1 MSMRSTALFIFF
13 SLAIPTLAQPLIN
26 PTGSELKEVAISP
39 ASDLDTI
46 LDALNVRGQNLSD
59 FSSDVVLHTI
69 DMRTGQDTAQIGTVV
84 FQNRKG
90 GDSRIKVS
98 FETKRTDEGNGHPI
112 TQKQKLDYV
121 LDKGWLTDRD
131 YQKKLEVKRQ
141 VLKPDQKMN
150 LLKLG
155 EGPFPLPIG
164 QDKED
169 VKKQFKVTKVE
180 TTADDPKDTVHITLV
195 PKKDSQLERRFKQI
209 DVFIDTKTN
218 MPARIDTIEKAG
230 TTRSTELT
238 HVKLNT
244 GVKDDAFILPNIDN
258 QGWNRREEPFQ

>member
-1 MSMRSTALFIFF
+1 MRLIALIVLLFC
-13 SLAIPTLAQPLIN
+13 SSPAWCQALVN
-26 PTGSELKEVAISP
+26 PTGDDHRDIVLTP

-46 LDALNVRGQNLSD
+46 LDALNARGQNLKD
-59 FSSDVVLHTI
+59 FSCDVALHTV
-69 DMRTGQDTAQIGTVV
+69 DNRTGQDTSQIGNVT
-84 FQNRKG
+84 FQNRKD
-90 GDSRIKVS
+90 GDSRIRVS
-98 FETKRTDEGNGHPI
+98 FETRITDVGNGHPM

-164 QDKED
+164 QDKAD
-169 VKKQFKVTKVE
+169 VKKQFSVTKAE
-180 TTADDPKDTVHITLV
+180 SAKDDPKDTVHVTLI
-195 PKKDSQLERRFKQI
+195 PKAGSQLEKRFKQI
-209 DVFIDTKTN
+209 DVFVDLKNN
-218 MPARIDTIEKAG
+218 MPARIDTVEKAG

-238 HVKLNT
+238 NVKLNA
-244 GVKDDAFILPNIDN
+244 GIADDAFILPDIDKA
-258 QGWNRREEPFQ
+258 GWNRREEPFQ

>member
-1 MSMRSTALFIFF
+1 MRLTALFILF
-13 SLAIPTLAQPLIN
+13 SLAGATFAQPN
-26 PTGSELKEVAISP
+26 PAGGEAREIAITP

-46 LDALNVRGQNLSD
+46 LDALNGRGQHLDD
-59 FSSDVVLHTI
+59 FTCDVVLHTI

-98 FETKRTDEGNGHPI
+98 FETKRTVVGNGNPI
-112 TQKQKLDYV
+112 TQKQKFDYL

-141 VLKPDQKMN
+141 VLRPDQKMN

-169 VKKQFKVTKVE
+169 VKKQFKVTKAE
-180 TTADDPKDTVHITLV
+180 PAPDDPKDTVHITLI
-195 PKKDSQLERRFKQI
+195 PKKDSQLERKFKQI
-209 DVFIDTKTN
+209 DVFIDIKTN
-218 MPARIDTIEKAG
+218 MPARIDTIEKGG

-238 HVKLNT
+238 HVKLNS
-244 GVKDDAFILPNIDN
+244 GVKDDAFTLPSVEG